1 VAPRPYLLRMLES
14 AVLPA
19 AIDLDELVLDLD
31 VRGYGI
37 VRAAPKQEAMTAAAA
52 RFGAHV
58 GAGWM
63 GVRLLEAH
71 GSADWLP
78 RHTEQLD
85 DPDPLRYFA
94 LGCLEASDLG
104 GATCLY
110 DGRIAAQAL
119 LESRPDL
126 AQVRITYST
135 EWRPT
140 AATHP
145 LVVDDPQRGAVLRFR
160 SSLKTN
166 FVHGPLPPLLSEAGM
181 YAEVEA
187 ALSAAVA
194 VVHRWRP
201 GDLLIVDNRTMIHAR
216 EPFSGTRRMVRY
228 RYDDPHFETVIIA
241 R

>member
-1 VAPRPYLLRMLES
+1 MLES
-14 AVLPA
+14 AVLSA
-19 AIDLDELVLDLD
+19 AFDLDELVLDLD

-37 VRAAPKQEAMTAAAA
+37 VRAEPDQGSMTAAAA

-63 GVRLLEAH
+63 GVRLLEADR
-71 GSADWLP
+71 SADWLP

-85 DPDPLRYFA
+85 DPEPLRYFA
-94 LGCLEASDLG
+94 LGCLEASVHG

-110 DGRIAAQAL
+110 DGRIAARTL
-119 LESRPDL
+119 LSSRPEL

-145 LVVDDPQRGAVLRFR
+145 LIVHDPQHGAVLRYR

-166 FVHGPLPPLLSEAGM
+166 SVLGPLPPSLSEAGM
-181 YAEVEA
+181 YSEVEA

-201 GDLLIVDNRTMIHAR
+201 GDLLVVDNRAMIHAR

-228 RYDDPHFETVIIA
+228 RYDDPHFKTVIIA

>member
-1 VAPRPYLLRMLES
+1 MLEF
-14 AVLPA
+14 AVLSTA
-19 AIDLDELVLDLD
+19 FDLDELLLDLD

-37 VRAAPKQEAMTAAAA
+37 VRAEPDQESMTVAAA

-85 DPDPLRYFA
+85 DPEPLRYFA
-94 LGCLEASDLG
+94 LGCLEAAARG

-119 LESRPDL
+119 LDSQPGL

-145 LVVDDPQRGAVLRFR
+145 LVVNDPQHGAVLRFR

-166 FVHGPLPPLLSEAGM
+166 VVRGPLPSSLSEAGM

-201 GDLLIVDNRTMIHAR
+201 GDLLIVDNWAMIHAR
-216 EPFSGTRRMVRY
+216 EPFNGTRRMVRY
-228 RYDDPHFETVIIA
+228 RYDDPHFRNVIIA

>member
-1 VAPRPYLLRMLES
+1 VAPHPYLLTILEFVVLS
-14 AVLPA
+14 AA
-19 AIDLDELVLDLD
+19 FDLDELVLDLD
-31 VRGYGI
+31 VRGYGVI
-37 VRAAPKQEAMTAAAA
+37 RAGPDQESMTAAAT
-52 RFGAHV
+52 RFGSHV

-85 DPDPLRYFA
+85 DPEPLRYFA
-94 LGCLEASDLG
+94 LGCLEASELG

-110 DGRIAAQAL
+110 DGRIAAREL
-119 LESRPDL
+119 LNSRPEL

-145 LVVDDPQRGAVLRFR
+145 LVVNDPQHGSALRFR

-166 FVHGPLPPLLSEAGM
+166 VVCGPLPHSLSEADM

-201 GDLLIVDNRTMIHAR
+201 GDLLVVDNRAMIHAR
-216 EPFSGTRRMVRY
+216 GPFSGTRRMVRY
-228 RYDDPHFETVIIA
+228 RYDDPHFKSVIIA

>member
-1 VAPRPYLLRMLES
+1 MLS
-14 AVLPA
+14 A
-19 AIDLDELVLDLD
+19 AIDLDELVMDLD
-31 VRGYGI
+31 VRGYGLI
-37 VRAAPKQEAMTAAAA
+37 RAEPDQESMTAAAA

-58 GAGWM
+58 DVGWM
-63 GVRLLEAH
+63 GVRLLESP
-71 GSADWLP
+71 GSAAWLP

-85 DPDPLRYFA
+85 DPEPLRYFA
-94 LGCLEASDLG
+94 LGCLEASASG

-110 DGRIAAQAL
+110 DGRIAARAL
-119 LESRPDL
+119 LESWPEL
-126 AQVRITYST
+126 AQVRITYTT

-145 LVVDDPQRGAVLRFR
+145 LVVHDPQHGAVLRFR
-160 SSLKTN
+160 SALATN
-166 FVHGPLPPLLSEAGM
+166 AVHGPLPPSISEASM

-201 GDLLIVDNRTMIHAR
+201 GDLLVVDNRAMIHSR
-216 EPFSGTRRMVRY
+216 EPFTGTRRMVRY
-228 RYDDPHFETVIIA
+228 RYDDPHFKTVIIT